1 MIKMSQWKKE
11 RKIVK
16 VEVFIRT
23 KDNPVGLNTLLWSLV
38 SQTVLPE
45 RITILNT
52 GEEIYQEEIYRVLNL
67 FKEVKIINRL
77 NEYYF
82 DEDGVFN
89 HSFQIIDAIKNF
101 DFDLVWFFDS
111 DLFVPSNCL
120 EELLKKIPS
129 IPNYVVEYEPFNFE
143 EINDV
148 VHYGLLA
155 TKKDWEKVISVL
167 KEKGYPKIGED
178 CIVNKV
184 IKPVVNKKTFIFH
197 TKRHNELHKL
207 VYPELHKQLWKN
219 L

>member
-1 MIKMSQWKKE
+1 MQISQWKINQQ
-11 RKIVK
+11 IVP
-16 VEVFIRT
+16 VEVFVRT
-23 KDNPVGLNTLLWSLV
+23 KDNPIGLNTLLWSLV
-38 SQTVLPE
+38 CQTKVPE

-52 GEEIYQEEIYRVLNL
+52 GKEIHQEEISYVLSL
-67 FKEVKIINRL
+67 FREVKIINKL

-89 HSFQIIDAIKNF
+89 HSYQIIDAIENF
-101 DFDLVWFFDS
+101 DFDLVWFLDG

-129 IPNYVVEYEPFNFE
+129 IPNYVVEYEPFEFE

-155 TKKDWEKVISVL
+155 KKKDWERVIPVL

-178 CIVNKV
+178 CIVNRV
-184 IKPVVNKKTFIFH
+184 IKPVVNRKTFLFH
-197 TKRHNELHKL
+197 TRKHSELHKL
-207 VYPELHKQLWKN
+207 IYPELHKQLWKN